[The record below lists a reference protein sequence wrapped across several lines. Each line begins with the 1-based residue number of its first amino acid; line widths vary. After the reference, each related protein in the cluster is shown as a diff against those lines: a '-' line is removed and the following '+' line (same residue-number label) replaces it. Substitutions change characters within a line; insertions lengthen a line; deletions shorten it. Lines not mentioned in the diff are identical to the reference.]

1 MKTLATALFAVSIL
15 ATPMAYADESSHNH
29 NHSDA
34 SATAG
39 VNEMSNG
46 EIKKVDKEAA
56 KLTIKHGP
64 LKNVGMSAMTMAF
77 RVKDPA
83 MLNQVKEGD
92 KVNFIVEKV
101 NGNLT
106 VTKIEA
112 AK

>member
-1 MKTLATALFAVSIL
+1 MKTLATALFAAMIF
-15 ATPMAYADESSHNH
+15 AAPMAYADESTHNH

-39 VNEMSNG
+39 ENEMSNG
-46 EIKKVDKEAA
+46 EVKKIDKEAG
-56 KLTIKHGP
+56 KITIKHGP

-77 RVKDPA
+77 RVKDAA

-92 KVNFIVEKV
+92 KINFIVEKV